1 MAQFAAQQIADA
13 FIDVYLN
20 GLRDLRNPRLQT
32 YYQETPRSMPSSAD
46 AEARYL
52 AIQEAVVFDPNSV
65 VEPASEFL
73 GFFPVNNGL
82 QSFVTML
89 TRQGLEQEL
98 IDDVEVET
106 VDELATRNA
115 ELIDLSIQQESRGGI
130 VSPAYMRQILANSK
144 LTGLDV
150 EAVNHFVE
158 DEYPNDGYDADR
170 KAAERARAL
179 TSYITDLLGGL
190 S

>member
-1 MAQFAAQQIADA
+1 MAQFVAQQIADA

-20 GLRDLRNPRLQT
+20 GLRDLRNPKLQP
-32 YYQETPRSMPSSAD
+32 YYQETPRSMPSSED
-46 AEARYL
+46 AAERY
-52 AIQEAVVFDPNSV
+52 AVVQEAVAFDPKAV
-65 VEPASEFL
+65 VETASEFL
-73 GFFPVNNGL
+73 GFFPINNGL
-82 QSFVTML
+82 QSFVTVL

-98 IDDVEVET
+98 IDDVEVDV
-106 VDELATRNA
+106 VDELAVRNA

-130 VSPAYMRQILANSK
+130 ISPDYMRQILANSK

-150 EAVNHFVE
+150 ESVNHFVE

-170 KAAERARAL
+170 KAAERARAM

-190 S
+190 T